1 MSIDMQL
8 LASFLSP
15 FLIQYVRGGV
25 LIFVNLP
32 MCSDVGELEGLYFSE
47 YRIGNDM
54 PVYVYTRNM
63 RQFIESF
70 YFFEIHVLSE

>member
-15 FLIQYVRGGV
+15 FLIQSVWGGA

-32 MCSDVGELEGLYFSE
+32 MYSDVGELKGLYFSE

-54 PVYVYTRNM
+54 HVYVYTRNM
-63 RQFIESF
+63 RQFVESF
-70 YFFEIHVLSE
+70 YFFKIHVLSE